1 MDQSI
6 HTAERCIG
14 EVMKNI
20 FGTKMLLMFAYEDAS
35 ELRVKNKTH
44 KVFFFFFFFSQHSSF
59 AQFDC
64 FELNLHVNFQEL
76 PNKLLLLI
84 WTMLLPDSVNQ

>member
-44 KVFFFFFFFSQHSSF
+44 KVFFLFFFPQHSSL

>member
-44 KVFFFFFFFSQHSSF
+44 KVFFFFFSQHSSL

>member
-14 EVMKNI
+14 GVMKNI
-20 FGTKMLLMFAYEDAS
+20 FGTKMLLMFGYEDAS

-44 KVFFFFFFFSQHSSF
+44 KVFFFFFFFHNT
-59 AQFDC
+59 A
-64 FELNLHVNFQEL
+64 V
-76 PNKLLLLI
+76 
-84 WTMLLPDSVNQ
+84 

>member
-35 ELRVKNKTH
+35 ELRVKNKTN
-44 KVFFFFFFFSQHSSF
+44 KVFFFFFFHNTAVQLSLTAS
-59 AQFDC
+59 
-64 FELNLHVNFQEL
+64 N
-76 PNKLLLLI
+76 
-84 WTMLLPDSVNQ
+84 

>member
-44 KVFFFFFFFSQHSSF
+44 KVFFFHNT
-59 AQFDC
+59 A
-64 FELNLHVNFQEL
+64 V
-76 PNKLLLLI
+76 KLSL
-84 WTMLLPDSVNQ
+84 TASN

>member
-44 KVFFFFFFFSQHSSF
+44 KVFFFFHNTAVQLSLTAS
-59 AQFDC
+59 
-64 FELNLHVNFQEL
+64 N
-76 PNKLLLLI
+76 
-84 WTMLLPDSVNQ
+84 

>member
-44 KVFFFFFFFSQHSSF
+44 KVFFFFFFSL

-64 FELNLHVNFQEL
+64 FELNLHVNFEEL

>member
-44 KVFFFFFFFSQHSSF
+44 KVFFFSQHSS
-59 AQFDC
+59 
-64 FELNLHVNFQEL
+64 
-76 PNKLLLLI
+76 
-84 WTMLLPDSVNQ
+84 

>member
-6 HTAERCIG
+6 HTVERCIG

-35 ELRVKNKTH
+35 ELRVKNKTNI
-44 KVFFFFFFFSQHSSF
+44 VFFFFFFFFSL

>member
-44 KVFFFFFFFSQHSSF
+44 KVFFFFSQHSSL

>member
-44 KVFFFFFFFSQHSSF
+44 KVFFFFFTTQQFS
-59 AQFDC
+59 
-64 FELNLHVNFQEL
+64 
-76 PNKLLLLI
+76 
-84 WTMLLPDSVNQ
+84 SV

>member
-6 HTAERCIG
+6 HTVERCIG

-44 KVFFFFFFFSQHSSF
+44 KVFFFFFFFHNT
-59 AQFDC
+59 A
-64 FELNLHVNFQEL
+64 V
-76 PNKLLLLI
+76 
-84 WTMLLPDSVNQ
+84 

>member
-6 HTAERCIG
+6 HTVERCIG

-20 FGTKMLLMFAYEDAS
+20 FSTKMLLMFAYEDAS

-44 KVFFFFFFFSQHSSF
+44 KVFFFFFFLTTQQFS
-59 AQFDC
+59 
-64 FELNLHVNFQEL
+64 
-76 PNKLLLLI
+76 
-84 WTMLLPDSVNQ
+84 SV

>member
-44 KVFFFFFFFSQHSSF
+44 KVFFFSQHSSS

-64 FELNLHVNFQEL
+64 FELSLHVNFQEL

>member
-44 KVFFFFFFFSQHSSF
+44 KVFFFFFFFSL

>member
-20 FGTKMLLMFAYEDAS
+20 FGTKMLLMFAFEDAS
-35 ELRVKNKTH
+35 ELRVKKKTH
-44 KVFFFFFFFSQHSSF
+44 EVFFFFFFSQHSSL